1 MEDIKIL
8 EAVERYINGEMTPD
22 ERVSFE
28 ALRKT
33 SPEIDQMVVDHTF
46 FLHQWNRFEETKN
59 LKSVLNDV
67 HIDLAEKGAI
77 EFPKLKGKAKVV
89 YLVNRYKR
97 VASIAASIAGLTVLT
112 MSALIWSISPVKP
125 AQEIKELKKDIST
138 LKSQNSQQNKEIN
151 EIKNGIL
158 LPPVEYKTGGTGF
171 LVNTKGLLVTNAH
184 VVSNAHNVAVQNS
197 TGQDLQ
203 AEVVYIDEAR
213 DIAIIKIT
221 DSLFKT
227 PASIP
232 YAIRQNSG
240 KLAEPIYTLGFPRND
255 IVYGEGYLSAKT
267 GFNGDT
273 LSYQI
278 AIAANPGNSGGPILN
293 RNGEVIGVLSAKQ
306 ISAEGVVFATQSK
319 YIFDALTALKKDTT
333 FRNAKLSSSSSLKGL
348 NRSQQV
354 EKIAE
359 FIYMVKVN

>member
-8 EAVERYINGEMTPD
+8 EAVERYINGEMSPD
-22 ERVSFE
+22 ERVNFE
-28 ALRKT
+28 TLRKT
-33 SPEIDQMVVDHTF
+33 NPEIDQMVVDHTF
-46 FLHQWNRFEETKN
+46 FLHQLNRFDETKN
-59 LKSVLNDV
+59 LKSVLNEV
-67 HIDLAEKGAI
+67 HIDLAEKGVI

-89 YLVNRYKR
+89 YLVNKYKK
-97 VASIAASIAGLTVLT
+97 VTAIAASIAGLTALT

-171 LVNTKGLLVTNAH
+171 LINNKGLLVTNAH
-184 VVSNAHNVAVQNS
+184 VVANAHNVAVQNS
-197 TGQDLQ
+197 SGQDLQ
-203 AEVVYIDEAR
+203 AEVVYSDEAR

-227 PASIP
+227 PSAIP
-232 YAIRQNSG
+232 YAIKRSAG
-240 KLAEPIYTLGFPRND
+240 KLAESIYTLGFPRND

-293 RNGEVIGVLSAKQ
+293 KNGEVIGVLSAKQ
-306 ISAEGVVFATQSK
+306 VSAEGVVFATQSR
-319 YIFDALTALKKDTT
+319 YIFDALSALKKDTS
-333 FRNAKLSSSSSLKGL
+333 FRNVKVPASSSLKGL

-359 FIYMVKVN
+359 FVYMVKVN